1 MFALLLSLAN
11 PISLRAD
18 TCDSSFCGDAD
29 GDGNINIS
37 DVVKINYFLS
47 HPYSVPT
54 NCADGDG
61 YDLVTVRDLFHVL
74 RYIVASAEPPSCV
87 SRPKLLPAPT
97 SDFTITFDQV
107 IHEDVSFATLRLR
120 LSNKS
125 SSRLISFN
133 MPFTVRVSGELPLSV
148 SIDREASTLPSTP
161 GFFIDASTGSALV
174 RYVDTPLDSG
184 DYIICDL
191 IVRVEPS
198 PIVRHVTLEYTEL
211 GPYMTGVF
219 EPPNSAC
226 NYVMFLDDSLNAWQP
241 ELVPACMCGDAD
253 NNGYWTISDAVFLL
267 FSIFGNTNH
276 LDAPCLGDANG
287 SGSVSISDAIYLIVY
302 VFGGPPP
309 RCP

>member
-1 MFALLLSLAN
+1 MLTWAN

-18 TCDSSFCGDAD
+18 TCDTLDCGDAN
-29 GDGNINIS
+29 GDGFINIS
-37 DVVKINYFLS
+37 DVAQASYYLS
-47 HPYSVPT
+47 HPNLVPT

-61 YDLVTVRDLFHVL
+61 YDLVTHRDLFRVL
-74 RYIVASAEPPSCV
+74 RYIVASAEPPLCV
-87 SRPKLLPAPT
+87 SRPKLIPVPN
-97 SDFTITFDQV
+97 SDLSITFDQV
-107 IHEDVSFATLRLR
+107 IHEDVGFATLKLR
-120 LSNKS
+120 LSN
-125 SSRLISFN
+125 RLPLQLISFS
-133 MPFTVRVSGELPLSV
+133 MPFTIRVNGELPLSL

-174 RYVDTPLDSG
+174 RYVDTPIDSG
-184 DYIICDL
+184 EYIICDI

-241 ELVPACMCGDAD
+241 ELVPTCMCGDAD
-253 NNGYWTISDAVFLL
+253 NNGFWTISDAVYIVYH
-267 FSIFGNTNH
+267 IFGNTNP
-276 LDAPCLGDANG
+276 LAQPCLGDANG
-287 SGSVSISDAIYLIVY
+287 SGGVSISDAIYLIVY
-302 VFGGPPP
+302 ILGGPPP